1 MVGGLLSGVDGGL
14 TGGRGAA
21 AQLAAAPPAPAAP
34 PAEPAG
40 PDTAPLAALPSP
52 LGEPLAEAAAL
63 GCVLRG
69 GPDVARE
76 VLSRL
81 TPGDWTVPVHAH
93 VAAAASA
100 LLSRGE
106 PVDPVTVLGQ
116 LRRGGLE
123 NARTAS
129 RDAGVLLIELCQGA
143 PTTSSAGHY
152 VRIVLEHSYR
162 RRAQQ
167 AAIRLQQAAETGS
180 LKDLSAVIDRE
191 HAALTTCRQRIE
203 ATLPG

>member
-1 MVGGLLSGVDGGL
+1 MVGRLLSGVEGGL
-14 TGGRGAA
+14 TGGGGAA
-21 AQLAAAPPAPAAP
+21 AQLAAAPQAAPAP
-34 PAEPAG
+34 PAEPTG
-40 PDTAPLAALPSP
+40 PDTAPLAALPPP

-69 GPDVARE
+69 GPDVARK
-76 VLSRL
+76 VLSQL
-81 TPGDWTVPVHAH
+81 TADDWTVPVHAH
-93 VAAAASA
+93 VAAAASV
-100 LLSRGE
+100 LLSDGE

-116 LRRGGLE
+116 LRRRGLE

-143 PTTSSAGHY
+143 PATSSAQHY

-167 AAIRLQQAAETGS
+167 AAIRLLQTAETGS
-180 LKDLSAVIDRE
+180 LTDLSAVIARE
-191 HAALTTCRQRIE
+191 HVALTTCQQRIT
-203 ATLPG
+203 ATPPA